1 MSKEHF
7 FFYGT
12 LRPGQ
17 HNYFALLHD
26 AKGVTHVGLGRTVER
41 YTMLA
46 SGYPFV
52 LRCPASTRIR
62 GDVFAIRSREVVAA
76 VDELEGHT
84 GRARGYRREPV
95 DIELD
100 AGGRIVCWM
109 YLYYGTPLAEEVPDG
124 DWLAL
129 SAR

>member
-1 MSKEHF
+1 MVPEHF

-17 HNYFALLHD
+17 HNYFALLNEVE
-26 AKGVTHVGLGRTVER
+26 GVYHVGLGRTVER

-52 LRCPASTRIR
+52 LRYPPSTRIR
-62 GDVFAIRSREVVAA
+62 GDVFALSSREVVMR

-84 GRARGYRREPV
+84 GRASGYRREPV
-95 DIELD
+95 EIELD
-100 AGGRIVCWM
+100 AGGRMVCWM

-129 SAR
+129 FLR

>member
-1 MSKEHF
+1 MDPEHF

-17 HNYFALLHD
+17 HNYFALLHEVQ
-26 AKGVTHVGLGRTVER
+26 GVIHVGLGRTVGR

-52 LRCPASTRIR
+52 LHHPASTRIR
-62 GDVFAIRSREVVAA
+62 GDVFTIRSREVITA

-100 AGGRIVCWM
+100 AGVRTVCWM
-109 YLYYGTPLAEEVPDG
+109 YLYYGTPLAEEIPDG

-129 SAR
+129 SPR